1 MKKYFVLLSADY
13 ELDCLLLSG
22 LQKEEA
28 QIDALMI
35 EGFPKKNHEVYKD
48 RINGEFSVHS
58 LDIYYMAELFE
69 NICGNE
75 EAYGKLEDS
84 PHFLFTVASIA
95 VARAEALKIR
105 HIVFPFTIRDI
116 EKVTDHPKSYL
127 ALFKKIAEI
136 GTSEEYI
143 PEISFP
149 LLKEIEKDK
158 EINQKTGKDGG
169 GEKNDK
175 VLLLYSGGLDCTV
188 AAYALQRK
196 YKKLYMLNM
205 QYGQSGRY
213 QEGYCRDENV
223 KALRKNGE
231 VENIVVGISIMTRIG
246 GTALL
251 DDGRMIG
258 ESNMAEE
265 YVPFRNTI
273 FLNIALMYAR
283 YFKINTISTG
293 THKDDVHAPDCQ
305 MDYYEVFQQLIGLE
319 RGLSQIKL
327 YPILFEIGGKRELIK
342 EGFRLGVD
350 FRKTWSCHNYVPE
363 SCCGPNAKACGIC
376 GNCKSRYRAF
386 RQAGST
392 DPVRYEVVPDMENSQ

>member
-1 MKKYFVLLSADY
+1 MKNYFVLLSADY
-13 ELDCLLLSG
+13 ERDRFVLSG
-22 LQKEEA
+22 LQKEESE
-28 QIDALMI
+28 IDAIMI
-35 EGFPKKNHEVYKD
+35 ELSPKKSHGAYMETIK
-48 RINGEFSVHS
+48 REFLVHS
-58 LDIYYMAELFE
+58 LEIYYIAELFE

-75 EAYGKLEDS
+75 EAYGKLADS

-95 VARAEALKIR
+95 IARAEALDIK
-105 HIVFPFTIRDI
+105 HIVFPFTAGDI
-116 EKVTDHPKSYL
+116 KKVTGYPKEYL
-127 ALFKKIAEI
+127 ALLKKIAQI
-136 GTSEEYI
+136 GTSEQYM
-143 PEISFP
+143 PELSFP
-149 LLKEIEKDK
+149 LLKGIEKGN
-158 EINQKTGKDGG
+158 EINQKNIKNSGE
-169 GEKNDK
+169 EKNGK

-196 YKKLYMLNM
+196 FKKLYMLNM

-231 VENIVVGISIMTRIG
+231 VEDIVVETSIMARIG

-251 DDGRMIG
+251 DDSRIIE

-273 FLNIALMYAR
+273 FLNVALMHAQ
-283 YFKINTISTG
+283 YFHINTISTG

-319 RGLSQIKL
+319 RGLSQVKL
-327 YPILFEIGGKRELIK
+327 YPVLFEIGGKRELIK
-342 EGFRLGVD
+342 EGIRLGVD
-350 FRKTWSCHNYVPE
+350 FGKTWSCHNYVPE
-363 SCCGPNAKACGIC
+363 SCCGPEAKACGIC

-386 RQAGST
+386 RQAGSK
-392 DPVRYEVVPDMENSQ
+392 DPIWYETGPDIGNGQ